1 MLAQPHR
8 AQVLTFFFFSSY
20 VAMLAQRHSAQVLSF
35 VSVFWRSEKHLKT
48 EYLLH
53 TYKHKGGG
61 DGGGRIR

>member
-1 MLAQPHR
+1 
-8 AQVLTFFFFSSY
+8 
-20 VAMLAQRHSAQVLSF
+20 MLAQRHSAQVLSF